1 MARPRVENPNKPV
14 SISFPKAT
22 LDLLDKY
29 SKETN
34 INRSTIVCEAIEA
47 LLFDHPKSDY
57 AKEKFNVAGL
67 EEVAEY
73 LDYLGSDWLDAVE
86 EGREEF
92 EWPDKAKSETIVDEM
107 IRPLCGVMHIP
118 SAWEMYV
125 PREVVDWV
133 EIWLYP
139 LENAFYSRHFFETED
154 WIKLTSQ
161 RLRTIIDKMSS
172 IK

>member
-29 SKETN
+29 SEETN

-86 EGREEF
+86 AGREEF
-92 EWPDKAKSETIVDEM
+92 EWPDKAKSKTIVDEM
-107 IRPLCGVMHIP
+107 IRPQCVVMHIP

-125 PREVVDWV
+125 PKEVVDWV
-133 EIWLYP
+133 DYWHNIVRRCFLVNRYYE
-139 LENAFYSRHFFETED
+139 
-154 WIKLTSQ
+154 
-161 RLRTIIDKMSS
+161 
-172 IK
+172 